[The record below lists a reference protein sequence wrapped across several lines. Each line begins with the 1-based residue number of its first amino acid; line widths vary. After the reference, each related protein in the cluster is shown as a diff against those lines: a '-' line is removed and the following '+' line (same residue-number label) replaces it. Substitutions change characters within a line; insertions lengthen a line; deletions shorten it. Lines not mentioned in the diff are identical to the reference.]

1 MKRLLFIPLALA
13 TLVSAQDAKLRGG
26 NILACETYSFRD
38 MIREGKLDMTTI
50 PAFYKEQGIKG
61 ISYNDMFFK
70 TVDDAFIDQVKAAVK
85 KADRAVTCYVIEGNI
100 AVADE
105 AKRKAQ
111 IEADKQKMRAAH
123 RLGAPV
129 VRINVGNTG
138 KEGVDDTA
146 GVDRVIAA
154 FRNELVPLAKELN
167 MKISIEN
174 HGGVSKTAANIVK
187 IIKAT
192 DPRVVGSLVD
202 FGNFPPE
209 VRYQEIEAV
218 APFAF
223 VTHVKVNEFDEKGEA
238 KDYDFPRVLK
248 MLKAVNYKGPIS
260 VEYEGRG
267 DALEGVRQVQ
277 GAHREVL
284 VSSSP
289 LAVAARITL

>member
-1 MKRLLFIPLALA
+1 MKRLLLIPLALA
-13 TLVSAQDAKLRGG
+13 ALAPAQDAKLRGG
-26 NILACETYSFRD
+26 NTLACETYSFRD
-38 MIREGKLDMTTI
+38 MIRAGKLDMTTI

-85 KADRAVTCYVIEGNI
+85 KADRVVTCYVIEGNI
-100 AVADE
+100 AIADE
-105 AKRKAQ
+105 TKRKAQ

-138 KEGVDDTA
+138 KENADDTA

-154 FRNELVPLAKELN
+154 FKDELVPLAKELN

-174 HGGVSKTAANIVK
+174 HGGVSKNAANIVK

-192 DPRVVGSLVD
+192 DPKVVGSLVD
-202 FGNFPPE
+202 FGNFPPAG
-209 VRYQEIEAV
+209 RYEEIQAV

-223 VTHVKVNEFDEKGEA
+223 VTHVKINEFDEKGEA

-248 MLKAVNYKGPIS
+248 TIKQVRYKGPIS
-260 VEYEGRG
+260 IEFEGKG
-267 DALEGVRQVQ
+267 DALEGVRKSK
-277 GAHREVL
+277 AL
-284 VSSSP
+284 I
-289 LAVAARITL
+289 LKYW